1 MNLTRRSFLLS
12 TAGAALAQRSPKKPN
27 VIVILADDLGYG
39 DIPGTDIPTPNID
52 SIARNGVRFTNGYVS
67 CPVCS
72 PTRAGLMTGRYQ
84 TRFGHEFNPG
94 PATEAESDFG
104 LPLSEKPLPVYMK
117 ELGYATGL
125 VGKWHLGYKP
135 EFHPMK
141 RGFDEYFGF
150 LGGAHS
156 YLDANAD
163 RANAILRG
171 TTPVDEKEYLT
182 DAFTREAV
190 AFIDKRAGSQPFF
203 LYLTYNAVHGPMH
216 ASEAR
221 MKRFESISDAK
232 RRTYAT
238 MLAALDDGV
247 GQVLA
252 KLREKRV
259 EDDTLVVFLTDNGG
273 PTPVNTSRNT
283 PLRGTKGT
291 AYEGGIR
298 VPFQMQW
305 KAVLPK
311 GRTYEQPVIALDLLP
326 TALAAAAGK
335 LPAQLD
341 GVDLTPF
348 VTGKR
353 QGAPHEALYWRFGLS
368 RAIRKGDWKLMTVDG
383 ENWQLYNLRDDIAES
398 RDLASAQPERVKELR
413 AAYDAWNSQQ
423 AEPRWKTNQNRR
435 IRSDVRD
442 RSERVRRRRQ

>member
-252 KLREKRV
+252 KLREMV
-259 EDDTLVVFLTDNGG
+259 S
-273 PTPVNTSRNT
+273 TS
-283 PLRGTKGT
+283 LR
-291 AYEGGIR
+291 
-298 VPFQMQW
+298 
-305 KAVLPK
+305 L
-311 GRTYEQPVIALDLLP
+311 
-326 TALAAAAGK
+326 
-335 LPAQLD
+335 
-341 GVDLTPF
+341 
-348 VTGKR
+348 
-353 QGAPHEALYWRFGLS
+353 
-368 RAIRKGDWKLMTVDG
+368 
-383 ENWQLYNLRDDIAES
+383 
-398 RDLASAQPERVKELR
+398 
-413 AAYDAWNSQQ
+413 
-423 AEPRWKTNQNRR
+423 
-435 IRSDVRD
+435 
-442 RSERVRRRRQ
+442 